1 MARAD
6 LNVRLGVITR
16 NFEKSLDRASRKLRR
31 TAQSMESVG
40 TSLTQAVSLPII
52 GVGVG
57 ALKSAAEF
65 EQFEKALIAVTGS
78 TEEAQRQLTRLQK
91 IAEAPG
97 IGFNQAVAA
106 SLQLQGLGVDAG
118 RAEEAITQVANAVA
132 ASGGGAQAFEGVVR
146 QLNQIQ
152 AKNRV
157 LQEDINILLENA
169 PVLGEQL
176 QEAFGGKTAEAIRD
190 AGVNGEQFF
199 DILVKQLASLERVEG
214 GLANTFENFGISVRK
229 ALADVGQEIDRV
241 VGVQSIVD
249 RLTKSINDAVRVFKD
264 LDDETKRSILRL
276 VAFAA
281 AAGPVVFVGSR
292 ILSIYKGVFDVFASV
307 AKGAATLVARIQVLT
322 AATAT
327 NATATKA
334 ASASTKGLASAFR
347 ALSLAQKA
355 TIIGLA
361 VAAIGLV
368 VAKFVQYKNAIDQV
382 ANAQRSLEFIN
393 RKAAQQADQEI
404 SKVDAVIKK
413 INQGNISREE
423 RLGLIKQLQKDY
435 PKYFGNLDAEKVKVD
450 DLRSARNK
458 LRDSIL
464 QTARARAAE
473 AKLQEVETELLELR
487 EKQFE
492 AFQKLNDLQQRGVK
506 RTTKSVKDG
515 ATIQNK
521 AYFETEAQLLSLA
534 KQIGSLTEIQQ
545 RLADIGTQNVTANVE
560 TTTTDTTPTG
570 PAGEVQLLEQAYA
583 DALKASIQFRG
594 VLRGI
599 NEDINAE
606 LQDAISSDDEQF
618 KPISTSSSIAIK
630 ALSDLREEYKKID
643 TAAAVLGENTS
654 FQDQQSIIA
663 QKIRITRDALVEAA
677 QKFGLN
683 SLAVQTLREELSR
696 LQGQLSEREDPL
708 NLVNAFGLPREIV
721 ENVVKGFDDVRKG
734 VDTVVAQSEQVLAA
748 VALVRETITAPF
760 EDFFTT
766 LVEGGK
772 NAFGQFAKTLGQT
785 VKKIIAD
792 LLSAIAVAAVLALI
806 LGPILGGGTFASQ
819 FGTLLKG
826 GGGIGS
832 IFAGIVG
839 LAQGGIVPSG
849 YPNDTYLA
857 RLSSGEAVIPL
868 NRLNSMLDMGG
879 GQMVADTVIRGE
891 DIVLSYNR
899 ASKTLGR

>member
-40 TSLTQAVSLPII
+40 TSLTQAVSLPIV
-52 GVGVG
+52 GVGIG

-382 ANAQRSLEFIN
+382 TNAQRSFEFIN
-393 RKAAQQADQEI
+393 RKAAQQADQEV

-473 AKLQEVETELLELR
+473 AKLQEVETELLEVR

-492 AFQKLNDLQQRGVK
+492 AFQRLNDAQASGA
-506 RTTKSVKDG
+506 RTSRSLKDG
-515 ATIQNK
+515 ATIVSV
-521 AYFETEAQLLSLA
+521 AYREAEAEIARYA
-534 KQIGSLTEIQQ
+534 KQIESLTEIQQ

-721 ENVVKGFDDVRKG
+721 ENVVAGFDNVKKG
-734 VDTVVAQSEQVLAA
+734 IDTVVAQSEQVLAA

>member
-40 TSLTQAVSLPII
+40 TSLTQAVSLPIV
-52 GVGVG
+52 GVGIG
-57 ALKSAAEF
+57 ALKSAAEY

-176 QEAFGGKTAEAIRD
+176 QQAFGGKTAEDIRK
-190 AGVNGEQFF
+190 AGKNGEEFF
-199 DILVKQLASLERVEG
+199 DILVKQLASLERVES

-264 LDDETKRSILRL
+264 LDDGTKRSISRL

-281 AAGPVVFVGSR
+281 AAGPVVLVGSR

-307 AKGAATLVARIQVLT
+307 AKGAATLVGRIQVLT

-347 ALSLAQKA
+347 ALSAAQKA

-382 ANAQRSLEFIN
+382 TNAQRSLEFVN

-413 INQGNISREE
+413 INQGNITRGE
-423 RLGLIKQLQKDY
+423 RLGLIKQLQSDY

-473 AKLQEVETELLELR
+473 AKLQEVETELLEVR

-492 AFQKLNDLQQRGVK
+492 AFQRLNDAQASGA
-506 RTTKSVKDG
+506 RTSRSLKDG
-515 ATIQNK
+515 ATIVSV
-521 AYFETEAQLLSLA
+521 AYREAEAEIARYA
-534 KQIGSLTEIQQ
+534 KQIESLTEIQQ

-570 PAGEVQLLEQAYA
+570 PAGEVQLLEQTYA
-583 DALKASIQFRG
+583 AALKASIRFRG

-599 NEDINAE
+599 NKDINAE

-618 KPISTSSSIAIK
+618 KPLLDAS
-630 ALSDLREEYKKID
+630 
-643 TAAAVLGENTS
+643 V
-654 FQDQQSIIA
+654 FA
-663 QKIRITRDALVEAA
+663 Q
-677 QKFGLN
+677 GLKN
-683 SLAVQTLREELSR
+683 SL
-696 LQGQLSEREDPL
+696 QGVAEGFAAIQQGAANAQAAFSERFPVLSEQIASL
-708 NLVNAFGLPREIV
+708 AKGIQQGL
-721 ENVVKGFDDVRKG
+721 
-734 VDTVVAQSEQVLAA
+734 TQS
-748 VALVRETITAPF
+748 F
-760 EDFFTT
+760 EGLFTT
-766 LVEGGK
+766 IVEGGK
-772 NAFGQFAKTLGQT
+772 NAFGNFLNILKDV
-785 VKKIIAD
+785 VKQILIQLA
-792 LLSAIAVAAVLALI
+792 SAIASAAILAALFTVI
-806 LGPILGGGTFASQ
+806 FPGSAGGFGNAFKTILGGGGLGA
-819 FGTLLKG
+819 L
-826 GGGIGS
+826 IP
-832 IFAGIVG
+832 G

>member
-40 TSLTQAVSLPII
+40 TSLTQAVSLPIV
-52 GVGVG
+52 GVGIG

-132 ASGGGAQAFEGVVR
+132 ASGGGADEFEGVVR

-152 AKNRV
+152 AKNQV
-157 LQEDINILLENA
+157 LQEDIGILLENA

-176 QEAFGGKTAEAIRD
+176 QEAFGGKTAEAIRA

-214 GLANTFENFGISVRK
+214 GLANTFENFGISVRT

-322 AATAT
+322 TATAT
-327 NATATKA
+327 NATATNA

-382 ANAQRSLEFIN
+382 TNAQRSLEFVN
-393 RKAAQQADQEI
+393 RKAAQQADQEV

-413 INQGNISREE
+413 INQGNITREE
-423 RLGLIKQLQKDY
+423 RLDLIKKLQSDY

-473 AKLQEVETELLELR
+473 AKLQEVETELLEVR

-492 AFQKLNDLQQRGVK
+492 AFQRLNDAQASGA
-506 RTTKSVKDG
+506 RTSRSLKDG
-515 ATIQNK
+515 ATIVSV
-521 AYFETEAQLLSLA
+521 AYREAEAEIARYA
-534 KQIGSLTEIQQ
+534 KQIESLTEIQQ

-570 PAGEVQLLEQAYA
+570 PVGEVQLLEQAYA

-618 KPISTSSSIAIK
+618 KAISTSSSIAIK
-630 ALSDLREEYKKID
+630 ALSDLREEYKKVD

-683 SLAVQTLREELSR
+683 SLAVQILREELSR

-708 NLVNAFGLPREIV
+708 NLVNAFGLPREVV
-721 ENVVKGFDDVRKG
+721 ENVVAGFDNVRKG

-772 NAFGQFAKTLGQT
+772 NAFGQFAETLGQT

>member
-249 RLTKSINDAVRVFKD
+249 RLTRSINDAVRVFKN
-264 LDDETKRSILRL
+264 LDDETKRGILRL

-382 ANAQRSLEFIN
+382 TNAQRSLEFIN

-560 TTTTDTTPTG
+560 TTTTDRKPTKK
-570 PAGEVQLLEQAYA
+570 PVSQLVKDVNAITKSLESVRNTGGLAAIAPPSSIQSLTAANQRIEGINQSLEQARTT
-583 DALKASIQFRG
+583 IG
-594 VLRGI
+594 G
-599 NEDINAE
+599 
-606 LQDAISSDDEQF
+606 
-618 KPISTSSSIAIK
+618 
-630 ALSDLREEYKKID
+630 
-643 TAAAVLGENTS
+643 
-654 FQDQQSIIA
+654 
-663 QKIRITRDALVEAA
+663 
-677 QKFGLN
+677 
-683 SLAVQTLREELSR
+683 
-696 LQGQLSEREDPL
+696 EDPL

-721 ENVVKGFDDVRKG
+721 ENVVAGFDDVRKG

-832 IFAGIVG
+832 SFAGIVG

>member
-40 TSLTQAVSLPII
+40 TSLTQAVSLPIV
-52 GVGVG
+52 GVGIG

-382 ANAQRSLEFIN
+382 TNAQRSLEFVN

-473 AKLQEVETELLELR
+473 AKLQEVETELLEVR

-492 AFQKLNDLQQRGVK
+492 AFQRLNDAQASGA
-506 RTTKSVKDG
+506 RTSRSLKDG
-515 ATIQNK
+515 ATIVSV
-521 AYFETEAQLLSLA
+521 AYREAEAEIARYA
-534 KQIGSLTEIQQ
+534 KQIESLTEIQQ

-560 TTTTDTTPTG
+560 TTTTDRKPTKE
-570 PAGEVQLLEQAYA
+570 PVSQLVKDVNAITKSLESVRNTGGLAAVAPPSSIQSLTAASQRIEGINKSLEQA
-583 DALKASIQFRG
+583 R
-594 VLRGI
+594 
-599 NEDINAE
+599 
-606 LQDAISSDDEQF
+606 
-618 KPISTSSSIAIK
+618 T
-630 ALSDLREEYKKID
+630 
-643 TAAAVLGENTS
+643 
-654 FQDQQSIIA
+654 II
-663 QKIRITRDALVEAA
+663 
-677 QKFGLN
+677 G
-683 SLAVQTLREELSR
+683 
-696 LQGQLSEREDPL
+696 GEDPL
-708 NLVNAFGLPREIV
+708 NFVNAFGLPREIV

-734 VDTVVAQSEQVLAA
+734 VSTVVAQSEQVLAA

-839 LAQGGIVPSG
+839 LAEGGIVPSG

-868 NRLNSMLDMGG
+868 NRLNSMLDTGG

>member
-40 TSLTQAVSLPII
+40 TSLTQAVSLPIV
-52 GVGVG
+52 GVGIG

-132 ASGGGAQAFEGVVR
+132 ASGGGADEFEGVVR

-152 AKNRV
+152 AKNQV
-157 LQEDINILLENA
+157 LQEDIGILLENA

-176 QEAFGGKTAEAIRD
+176 QEAFGGKTAEAIRA

-322 AATAT
+322 TATAT
-327 NATATKA
+327 NATATNA

-382 ANAQRSLEFIN
+382 TNAQRSLEFVN
-393 RKAAQQADQEI
+393 RKAAQQADQEV

-413 INQGNISREE
+413 INQGNITREE
-423 RLGLIKQLQKDY
+423 RLDLIKKLQSDY

-473 AKLQEVETELLELR
+473 AKLQEVETELLEVR

-492 AFQKLNDLQQRGVK
+492 AFQRLNDAQASGA
-506 RTTKSVKDG
+506 RTSRSLKDG
-515 ATIQNK
+515 ATIVSV
-521 AYFETEAQLLSLA
+521 AYREAEAEIARYA
-534 KQIGSLTEIQQ
+534 KQIESLTEIQQ

-570 PAGEVQLLEQAYA
+570 PVGEVQLLEQAYA

-618 KPISTSSSIAIK
+618 KAISTSSSIAIK

-683 SLAVQTLREELSR
+683 SLAVQILREELSR

-708 NLVNAFGLPREIV
+708 NLVNAFGLPREVV
-721 ENVVKGFDDVRKG
+721 ENVVAGFDNVRKG

-868 NRLNSMLDMGG
+868 NRLNSMLDTGG